1 MVVCLKSTMPDSGR
15 GRLTPD
21 RQNGKSAAPPLFC
34 NYLNGIF
41 ESHIFP
47 GNRAK
52 SRFLPG
58 KNATAVSVYLFAINQ
73 GAAP

>member
-1 MVVCLKSTMPDSGR
+1 MPDSGR

-41 ESHIFP
+41 ESADF
-47 GNRAK
+47 RAK
-52 SRFLPG
+52 TR
-58 KNATAVSVYLFAINQ
+58 
-73 GAAP
+73 